1 MKIAF
6 FLPALNFG
14 GIEANTIRL
23 AKSFIEKGYDI
34 ELLLG
39 RAQGEYLE
47 RIDKSLK
54 IINFNKRRSIGMIY
68 SLARYMWKENPDI
81 VYTGG
86 EQANIILMLAKILS
100 PKTKVIISIRTNLT
114 IEYKE
119 SERKFKK
126 KIYPL
131 LSKYLYKLADS
142 IVTVSNGVAEDVNSL
157 LGLPKNKMT
166 VIYNPIVN
174 DEIFELME
182 QKNNHPWLNDNQYK
196 VIISVGRLV
205 NQKNFSFLIKSFE
218 KVKKELPN
226 TKLII
231 LGDGPEKDKL
241 NQLIKELEIEKDVAL
256 EGFVQNPYSYMKES
270 DLFVLS
276 SKWEGF
282 GNVIVEALATGI
294 PVVSTKCPS
303 GPDEILENGKF
314 GSLVRVNDV
323 DQMSTAIL
331 HELSTPSADEKKRKA
346 RAEKFSVESA
356 TIQYIKLMKNLI
368 QR

>member
-6 FLPALNFG
+6 FLPALSFG

-54 IINFNKRRSIGMIY
+54 VINFNKKRSIGMIY
-68 SLARYMWKENPDI
+68 SLVRYMKKEKPDI

-86 EQANIILMLAKILS
+86 EQANIILMLAKLLS

-114 IEYKE
+114 VEYKE
-119 SERKFKK
+119 TERIIKK
-126 KIYPL
+126 KLYPL

-142 IVTVSNGVAEDVNSL
+142 IVTVSKGVADDVNKFL
-157 LGLPKNKMT
+157 NLPKSKLT
-166 VIYNPIVN
+166 VIYNPIID
-174 DEIFELME
+174 DEIFNLME
-182 QKNNHPWLNDNQYK
+182 QRNSHPWLNDDQYK
-196 VIISVGRLV
+196 VIVSVGRLV
-205 NQKNFSFLIKSFE
+205 NQKNFSLLIKAFK
-218 KVKKELPN
+218 KVKEQLPEA
-226 TKLII
+226 KLII
-231 LGDGPEKDKL
+231 LGEGPEKQKL
-241 NQLIKELEIEKDVAL
+241 KYLIEELEMEKDVTL
-256 EGFVQNPYSYMKES
+256 EGFVQNPYSYMKKS

-282 GNVIVEALATGI
+282 GNVIVEALATGT

-314 GSLVRVNDV
+314 GYLVNLNDV
-323 DQMSTAIL
+323 EQMSTAIL